1 MNDALSSLF
10 SLSQSLESRS
20 PIEPAGSEPVT
31 SSDFDFGSAFAKA
44 FSRLQAERQSDAE
57 APANAAAQQALLEA
71 ESPDIAQQAQAETL
85 PTLQELA
92 LGSNLT
98 LVVPAEPVP
107 DEDLVSF
114 AQSQGIP
121 LGALAQ
127 LQARPIARIDPF
139 ESTDHAVAELGL
151 GGFEP
156 KRSYGEGDVLSA
168 FVPAGVVQVE
178 AARSEAATTPMPVE
192 KGLGP
197 LVPEAVSQSF
207 ENLTTLE
214 REHPESVRSQTS
226 LKVMVVQEQWKA
238 YLDRQ
243 LGSVASV
250 SSQDSRGVLP
260 PLDLSEFSS
269 LFEDL
274 AVGLEAPTRR
284 VASTQAYLSASGQV
298 FEGLSEGGASSGVQ
312 SAGEGSGAGLGQ
324 GQMGGETARM
334 LAQQLSQKFG
344 ELMGQRLI
352 QQIQQGHWKVEL
364 ELHPADLGPIEV
376 ELNWNGG
383 ELEAIFRAVHGTTRD
398 LLQENLPKLR
408 SALEQSGTD
417 VAYLGVG
424 SEQRRQSGGQ
434 SSGRDTEQRN
444 TPAAPGAE
452 VEQRHGVSGLSEG
465 LSIWV

>member
-1 MNDALSSLF
+1 MPVGKV
-10 SLSQSLESRS
+10 LES
-20 PIEPAGSEPVT
+20 T
-31 SSDFDFGSAFAKA
+31 
-44 FSRLQAERQSDAE
+44 
-57 APANAAAQQALLEA
+57 
-71 ESPDIAQQAQAETL
+71 
-85 PTLQELA
+85 
-92 LGSNLT
+92 
-98 LVVPAEPVP
+98 
-107 DEDLVSF
+107 
-114 AQSQGIP
+114 
-121 LGALAQ
+121 
-127 LQARPIARIDPF
+127 
-139 ESTDHAVAELGL
+139 
-151 GGFEP
+151 
-156 KRSYGEGDVLSA
+156 
-168 FVPAGVVQVE
+168 
-178 AARSEAATTPMPVE
+178 
-192 KGLGP
+192 
-197 LVPEAVSQSF
+197 VPEAVNKSF
-207 ENLTTLE
+207 GKLTSLE
-214 REHPESVRSQTS
+214 GKSGESVRSQTS

-312 SAGEGSGAGLGQ
+312 SAGEGNGAGLGQ

-344 ELMGQRLI
+344 ELLGQRLI

>member
-10 SLSQSLESRS
+10 SLSQSLERRS
-20 PIEPAGSEPVT
+20 SIETAGSEPVS

-44 FSRLQAERQSDAE
+44 FSRLQAERQSAAE
-57 APANAAAQQALLEA
+57 APANAAAQQTLLDA
-71 ESPDIAQQAQAETL
+71 ESPGIANEAQAETL

-107 DEDLVSF
+107 EEELVSF
-114 AQSQGIP
+114 ARTQGIP

-127 LQARPIARIDPF
+127 LQARPIAQIHPSAIAAQGVGGPGMGGLAAGDPPNGLISVGMGQTETIYPAAITTLMPVGKGL
-139 ESTDHAVAELGL
+139 EST
-151 GGFEP
+151 
-156 KRSYGEGDVLSA
+156 
-168 FVPAGVVQVE
+168 
-178 AARSEAATTPMPVE
+178 
-192 KGLGP
+192 
-197 LVPEAVSQSF
+197 VPEAVNKSF
-207 ENLTTLE
+207 EKLTSLE
-214 REHPESVRSQTS
+214 GKSSESVRSQTS

-269 LFEDL
+269 LFDDL

>member
-20 PIEPAGSEPVT
+20 PIEPAGSEPIT

-57 APANAAAQQALLEA
+57 APANAAAQQTLLEA
-71 ESPDIAQQAQAETL
+71 ESPDIAHQAQAETL

-151 GGFEP
+151 GGLAA
-156 KRSYGEGDVLSA
+156 GDPPSRLISVGMGQTETIH
-168 FVPAGVVQVE
+168 PA
-178 AARSEAATTPMPVE
+178 AITTLMPIG
-192 KGLGP
+192 KGLEST
-197 LVPEAVSQSF
+197 VPEAVNKSF
-207 ENLTTLE
+207 GKLTSLE
-214 REHPESVRSQTS
+214 GKSGESVRSQTS

-238 YLDRQ
+238 YLDRH

>member
-44 FSRLQAERQSDAE
+44 FSRLQAERQSAAE
-57 APANAAAQQALLEA
+57 APANADAQQTLLDT
-71 ESPDIAQQAQAETL
+71 ESPGIAHEAHAETL
-85 PTLQELA
+85 PTLQELV
-92 LGSNLT
+92 LGTNLR
-98 LVVPAEPVP
+98 LVVPVAPVP
-107 DEDLVSF
+107 DEELVSF

-127 LQARPIARIDPF
+127 LQARPIAQTDLSA
-139 ESTDHAVAELGL
+139 STAHAVNGPGL
-151 GGFEP
+151 GELVLKSP
-156 KRSYGEGDVLSA
+156 YGAGDVLSE
-168 FVPAGVVQVE
+168 VLPAGLVQVE
-178 AARSEAATTPMPVE
+178 ASQSAAVTKEVPVGKGLVSTESEAVN
-192 KGLGP
+192 KG
-197 LVPEAVSQSF
+197 F
-207 ENLTTLE
+207 EFLTRLKGKSG
-214 REHPESVRSQTS
+214 ESERSQTS

-243 LGSVASV
+243 LGSLASV
-250 SSQDSRGVLP
+250 SRQDSTGVLP

-298 FEGLSEGGASSGVQ
+298 FEGLSEGGASTGVQ

-344 ELMGQRLI
+344 ELMSQRLI

-383 ELEAIFRAVHGTTRD
+383 ELEATFRAVHGTTRD